1 VIEDSQA
8 SESSDSVET
17 EAARAEP
24 GGEEQT
30 ADRIVVGI
38 GDNGHDHYGAALGL
52 AAQMSRQR
60 DATITL
66 VHGCLPRL
74 SIATRGEALERHLTR
89 GRELLHEAGAVLSPM
104 VDLGT
109 RISLAAL
116 PQTGVDAL
124 LQESQT
130 AAALIMQRRSLSTL
144 SRAFK
149 GDTSHTVAAQAA
161 CPVIV
166 VRNDQSDI
174 ESRQGIVVGVAPPA
188 GLRAMEV
195 GAAEAA
201 VRKCPL
207 IAVYV
212 WDLQFSPTYG
222 GRVDPDEEEL
232 AEATSWA
239 GSVLAEAVEQ
249 VAKLHPDVEFR
260 ARTVKGDIEN
270 GLLQESKEAELLV
283 VERHRDAQLAS
294 IGLGTLTRRL
304 IDQAPCPVMIAPQ
317 SEAAAHPEAADTTE
331 PKITT
336 EP

>member
-1 VIEDSQA
+1 MIEDSQA
-8 SESSDSVET
+8 SKSSDSIDT

-24 GGEEQT
+24 GSQERT

-38 GDNGHDHYGAALGL
+38 GDNGHDHYRAALGL
-52 AAQMSRQR
+52 AARMSRQR
-60 DATITL
+60 DLTITL

-89 GRELLHEAGAVLSPM
+89 GRELLHEAGTVLSPM

-109 RISLAAL
+109 RISLAAV
-116 PQTGVDAL
+116 PHTGVDAL

-130 AAALIMQRRSLSTL
+130 AAALIVQRRSLSTL
-144 SRAFK
+144 SRAFR

-166 VRNDQSDI
+166 VRHDQPDI
-174 ESRQGIVVGVAPPA
+174 EPRHGIVVGVAPPS
-188 GLRAMEV
+188 GLRALEV
-195 GAAEAA
+195 GVAEAA

-222 GRVDPDEEEL
+222 GQIDPVEEEL
-232 AEATSWA
+232 AEAARWA
-239 GSVLAEAVEQ
+239 GSVLAEAVAQ

-260 ARTVKGDIEN
+260 ARTVKGDVED
-270 GLLQESKEAELLV
+270 GLLQECEHAELLV

-294 IGLGTLTRRL
+294 IGLGALARRL
-304 IDQAPCPVMIAPQ
+304 IDQAPCPVMITPQ
-317 SEAAAHPEAADTTE
+317 SEAAGQPEVAGTTE

>member
-8 SESSDSVET
+8 SESSDSIDTV
-17 EAARAEP
+17 AARAEP
-24 GGEEQT
+24 DGEERA

-52 AAQMSRQR
+52 AARMSRQR

-130 AAALIMQRRSLSTL
+130 AAALIVQRRSLSTL
-144 SRAFK
+144 GRAFK

-166 VRNDQSDI
+166 VSHDQSDI

-188 GLRAMEV
+188 GLRALEV
-195 GAAEAA
+195 GGTEAA
-201 VRKCPL
+201 LRKCPL

-222 GRVDPDEEEL
+222 GRIDPDEEEL
-232 AEATSWA
+232 AEAASWA
-239 GSVLAEAVEQ
+239 GSVLAEAVAE

-260 ARTVKGDIEN
+260 ARTVKGDIES
-270 GLLQESKEAELLV
+270 GLLQECEHAELLV
-283 VERHRDAQLAS
+283 IERHRDVQVAS

-304 IDQAPCPVMIAPQ
+304 IDQAPCPVMITPQ
-317 SEAAAHPEAADTTE
+317 SETAGHPEAAGTTE

>member
-8 SESSDSVET
+8 SESSDSIET

-24 GGEEQT
+24 GSEEQT

-38 GDNGHDHYGAALGL
+38 GDNGHDHYGGALGL
-52 AAQMSRQR
+52 AARMSRQR

-130 AAALIMQRRSLSTL
+130 AAVLIVQRRSLSTL

-166 VRNDQSDI
+166 VRQDQSDI
-174 ESRQGIVVGVAPPA
+174 SSKQGIVVGVAPPA
-188 GLRAMEV
+188 GLRALEV

-201 VRKCPL
+201 VRECPL
-207 IAVYV
+207 TAVYV

-222 GRVDPDEEEL
+222 GRIDPDEEEL

-239 GSVLAEAVEQ
+239 GSVLAEAVAQ
-249 VAKLHPDVEFR
+249 VAKLHPDVEFH
-260 ARTVKGDIEN
+260 ARTVKGDIEG
-270 GLLQESKEAELLV
+270 GLLQECEHAELLV
-283 VERHRDAQLAS
+283 VERHRDAQMAS
-294 IGLGTLTRRL
+294 IGLGALTRRL
-304 IDQAPCPVMIAPQ
+304 IDQAPCPVMITPQ
-317 SEAAAHPEAADTTE
+317 SEAAGHPEAADTTE